1 MTHSARIHDPALR
14 NEFIRYTSLS
24 IIGILGVSCYILADT
39 WFIAAGLG
47 TTGLAALNLAIPVY
61 SFLCGIGMMLGMG
74 GSTQYT
80 LAGARDQEGKKDRI
94 WTDTVILGLV
104 LSIPFVLFGAFG
116 PDTAAT
122 WLGARVWASAPRD
135 RKSVV

>member
-94 WTDTVILGLV
+94 WT
-104 LSIPFVLFGAFG
+104 
-116 PDTAAT
+116 
-122 WLGARVWASAPRD
+122 
-135 RKSVV
+135 